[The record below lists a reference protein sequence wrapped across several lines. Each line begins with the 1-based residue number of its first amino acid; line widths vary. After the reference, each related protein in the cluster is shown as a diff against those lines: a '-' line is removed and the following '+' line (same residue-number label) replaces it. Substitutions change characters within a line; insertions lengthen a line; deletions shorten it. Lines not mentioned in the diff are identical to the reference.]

1 MKNLKDIIIERL
13 HINKDTGKIM
23 KNIIKIKE
31 PFTDK
36 EKIYKINIPIDNEGY
51 ELPIKFNNLEIKK
64 DPNSNEEIIF
74 NKETNLPINNIIRIK
89 NPEKKKVFL

>member
-1 MKNLKDIIIERL
+1 MDKF
-13 HINKDTGKIM
+13 INKDTGKIM

-31 PFTDK
+31 PFTEK

-64 DPNSNEEIIF
+64 DPNSKEEIIY
-74 NKETNLPINNIIRIK
+74 NKETNLPINNIIK
-89 NPEKKKVFL
+89 N